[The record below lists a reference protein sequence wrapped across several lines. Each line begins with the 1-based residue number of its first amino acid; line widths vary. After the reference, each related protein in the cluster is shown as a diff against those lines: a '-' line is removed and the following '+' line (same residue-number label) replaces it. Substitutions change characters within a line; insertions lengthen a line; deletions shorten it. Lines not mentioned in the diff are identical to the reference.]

1 MRSLPALWENDRNAA
16 TPQTMNA
23 IVKWVEIEG
32 TNLRRYP
39 PSMREPIEP
48 LGDDSAG
55 YLQLMNTIED
65 IEQRTAR
72 NKAGDAESNPG
83 EKVLTP
89 APSETA

>member
-1 MRSLPALWENDRNAA
+1 
-16 TPQTMNA
+16 
-23 IVKWVEIEG
+23 
-32 TNLRRYP
+32 
-39 PSMREPIEP
+39 MREPIEP

-72 NKAGDAESNPG
+72 NKEGDAESNPG

-89 APSETA
+89 APPETA